1 MQIQW
6 YPGHMT
12 KALRQMKEDIKLV
25 DLVIEIC
32 DARIPVSSRN
42 PEIDNLAAGKER
54 IVVLAKADLADEA
67 ECKKWIEFFS
77 SKGIYACSVDA
88 RNRNSVRK
96 CQSVIDR
103 ASEKKRERDR
113 KRGILPRP
121 VRTMIV
127 GIPNS
132 GKSTFINAYAGK
144 AAAKTGNKPGVTR
157 GKQWIKTGKT
167 LELLDTPGILW
178 PKFEDETVGMH
189 LAFVG
194 AIKDEIF
201 ESSQLVV
208 ELIELLLS
216 IDEEIFLRVYDIDAK
231 SPVDIIEAYAKS
243 HSCIK
248 AQGELDY
255 DKAGR
260 MILNDFRSGRMGQ
273 ITLEKVSE
281 SESDAGR

>member
-54 IVVLAKADLADEA
+54 IVVLAKSDLADDL

-77 SKGIYACSVDA
+77 SKGIFACAVDA
-88 RNRNSVRK
+88 RNRNSVKK
-96 CQSVIDR
+96 CQSVIDK

-144 AAAKTGNKPGVTR
+144 SAAKTGNKPGVTR
-157 GKQWIKTGKT
+157 GKQWIRTGKS

-178 PKFEDETVGMH
+178 PKFEDEAVGMH

-201 ESSQLVV
+201 EVSQLVV
-208 ELIELLLS
+208 ALIELLLE
-216 IDEEIFLRVYDIDAK
+216 IDEDVFLDQYGIEEK
-231 SPVDIIEAYAKS
+231 TPTGIIESYAKS
-243 HSCIK
+243 HSCLK
-248 AQGELDY
+248 GGGELDY

-260 MILNDFRSGRMGQ
+260 LLLNDFRNGKMGK
-273 ITLEKVSE
+273 ITLEKVSKQQ
-281 SESDAGR
+281 